1 MTRNGKAT
9 RRSALRFDTVV
20 NGTRYCL
27 AGSGR
32 YGVLALNL
40 VWIKRDP
47 KKRPPLKTAERW
59 CREECRLR
67 IGAMTGDYQEAW
79 EPLTVKEGDE
89 ITIRVLGP
97 GRSDL
102 PPSRSRV
109 VSATVKL
116 DTSEAAARC
125 APDAGNKVNGSKRGP
140 SFNSKGTRP
149 K

>member
-1 MTRNGKAT
+1 MTKRSKPT
-9 RRSALRFDTVV
+9 RRSALRFDTMV

-40 VWIKRDP
+40 VWVKRDP
-47 KKRPPLKTAERW
+47 KKRPPQKTAERW
-59 CREECRLR
+59 GREECHLR

-97 GRSDL
+97 GRSDI

-109 VSATVKL
+109 VPVAIKPVK
-116 DTSEAAARC
+116 SEAAARWDPT
-125 APDAGNKVNGSKRGP
+125 ASSKSTASKPVPP
-140 SFNSKGTRP
+140 SDSKQATP
-149 K
+149 E